1 MQKKLVVFL
10 TLLLVVSVFSVV
22 GAQEEVKSPDTFTY
36 VTIGDQSTL
45 DPHFAYDTGSSELIY
60 QVYETLIDYE
70 GESVQDF
77 VPLLSTEVPSQENGL
92 VSEDGTEYTFIIREG
107 VEFSNGNALTP
118 EDVKYSFLRGMVSDR
133 SGGPIWMLYEPLFG
147 AGFAGLS
154 DVTADV
160 VGVEDPKQLTD
171 EQAEEVLAAL
181 DEKITIDG
189 NEVTFHLA
197 APYPPFLN
205 IVAKG
210 ASWGSI
216 LDKEWSIEQGAWD
229 GTAAEIA
236 DAHDPVKE
244 EDPLF
249 DKMMGTGPF
258 ILTEW
263 VNGDNVVFRRNDNY
277 WREPANFKTAIIRNV
292 DEWST
297 RKLMLL
303 RGDADMIY
311 APTQYRAQV
320 ESEEGVTVTTGI
332 PVLQNMNMVFNW
344 DITTEGNN
352 YIGSGEM
359 DGDGIPSDF
368 FADEDVRKAFSYSF
382 NYQAFLEQVRMG
394 EAIQLRGPIVDPLLG
409 FDENSDVYSLDLEK
423 AEEHFRN
430 AFGGELWETGFTMD
444 LVYNSGNDPR
454 KTAADM
460 LKSYIE
466 RINPKFNINVRGV
479 QWSTYLDAS
488 VRGTLPAS
496 FGGWLADFPDPHNFV
511 QPFLDS
517 AGYYAGRRGDTYKEW
532 AEEVGINDLISEGIS
547 TTDPERREEIYKE
560 LQQMSIDHA
569 IDLWIDQ
576 PTGSNTRRT
585 WVEGWYP
592 NAMRPGVDFYSMDK
606 VAE

>member
-1 MQKKLVVFL
+1 MQKKLILML
-10 TLLLVVSVFSVV
+10 TLVLVFSVFSVV
-22 GAQEEVKSPDTFTY
+22 GAQGVKSPDTFTF

-45 DPHFAYDTGSSELIY
+45 DPHFAYDTGSSEVIY
-60 QVYETLIDYE
+60 QVYETLIDYD

-92 VSEDGTEYTFIIREG
+92 VNEEGTEYTFVIREG
-107 VEFSNGNALTP
+107 VEFSNGNPLTA

-147 AGFAGLS
+147 AGYAGLS
-154 DVTADV
+154 DVTANL
-160 VGVEDPKQLTD
+160 VGVEDPKELTD

-181 DEKITIDG
+181 DEKITVDG

-216 LDKEWSIEQGAWD
+216 LDKEWSLEQGAWD
-229 GTAAEIA
+229 GTAADIA
-236 DAHDPVKE
+236 ASHDPVKE

-263 VNGDNVVFRRNDNY
+263 VNGDNVVFRRNENY
-277 WREPANFKTAIIRNV
+277 WGELANFKTAIIRNV

-320 ESEEGVTVTTGI
+320 ESEENVNVTTGI

-344 DITTEGNN
+344 DITTEGNS
-352 YIGSGEM
+352 YIGSGEL

-368 FADEDVRKAFSYSF
+368 FADQDVRKAFSYSF
-382 NYQAFLEQVRMG
+382 NYKAFLEQVRMG

-409 FDENSDVYSLDLEK
+409 YDENSDVYSLDLEK

-511 QPFLDS
+511 QPFLAS

-547 TTDPERREEIYKE
+547 TTDSARREEIYKE

-606 VAE
+606 VAQ

>member
-1 MQKKLVVFL
+1 M
-10 TLLLVVSVFSVV
+10 
-22 GAQEEVKSPDTFTY
+22 
-36 VTIGDQSTL
+36 
-45 DPHFAYDTGSSELIY
+45 
-60 QVYETLIDYE
+60 
-70 GESVQDF
+70 
-77 VPLLSTEVPSQENGL
+77 
-92 VSEDGTEYTFIIREG
+92 
-107 VEFSNGNALTP
+107 
-118 EDVKYSFLRGMVSDR
+118 
-133 SGGPIWMLYEPLFG
+133 
-147 AGFAGLS
+147 
-154 DVTADV
+154 
-160 VGVEDPKQLTD
+160 
-171 EQAEEVLAAL
+171 
-181 DEKITIDG
+181 
-189 NEVTFHLA
+189 
-197 APYPPFLN
+197 
-205 IVAKG
+205 
-210 ASWGSI
+210 
-216 LDKEWSIEQGAWD
+216 EQGAWD
-229 GTAAEIA
+229 ETAADIA
-236 DAHDPVKE
+236 SSHDPVKE

-277 WREPANFKTAIIRNV
+277 WGELANFKTAIIRNV

-320 ESEEGVTVTTGI
+320 ESEDGVVVTTGI

-359 DGDGIPSDF
+359 DGEGIPSDF
-368 FADEDVRKAFSYSF
+368 FDDQDVRKAFSYSF

-409 FDENSDVYSLDLEK
+409 YDENSDVYSLDLEK

-511 QPFLDS
+511 QPFLAS

-532 AEEVGINDLISEGIS
+532 AEEIGINDLISEGIS
-547 TTDPERREEIYKE
+547 TTDSTRREEIYKE